1 MILYFTDRSLN
12 VIGKASTSLPK
23 GHGIINDTKVEDIET
38 MAVSLECDVLYEDS
52 SQEVESYTTP
62 GNYVLRKCEKDKDIL
77 FQIIEAEKDDDA
89 GTWHIYCEDVGLD
102 LLDEVALKTNNAKN
116 LTVTQAVNNTI
127 ISSGYEIGINKVTD
141 NTTKLCEF
149 SEQTRS
155 ERLKEIAELFEVEL
169 DYRFTL
175 SEDGHTV
182 NHKYIDIYKKRG
194 SNNGVFLR
202 KGRDIDNITIT
213 KSIENLA
220 TSLYAYGDADDS
232 RVPVTLDGYKYDDGD
247 FVVAAQTFDD
257 RDGDGK
263 ADTGY
268 CLQSRKALEKWGRSV
283 NGTKRHITKLYNLNT
298 VSQKALFEGTLKE
311 LKSVCEIA
319 VNYECSITNT
329 EKEVALGDTVNVVDE
344 KSKLFLSARVLRI
357 ETSEVDRTKVLT
369 LGDYLI
375 KQSGISE
382 QTRQNIT
389 QIITTV
395 IGNRVQEMTAEEVR
409 RICT

>member
-1 MILYFTDRSLN
+1 MILYFTDRNLN

-62 GNYVLRKCEKDKDIL
+62 GNYVLRKCKRDKDIL

-127 ISSGYEIGINKVTD
+127 IGSGYEIGSNKVTD

-213 KSIENLA
+213 KSIENLV

-232 RVPVTLDGYKYDDGD
+232 GVPVTLDGYKYDDGD

-298 VSQKALFEGTLKE
+298 VSQKALCEEALKE

-344 KSKLFLSARVLRI
+344 KSKLFLSARILKI
-357 ETSEVDRTKVLT
+357 ETSEVDRTKTLT

>member
-12 VIGKASTSLPK
+12 VIGKASTSLPN
-23 GHGIINDTKVEDIET
+23 GHGIINDSKVEDIET

-62 GNYVLRKCEKDKDIL
+62 GNYVLRKCKKDKDIL

-116 LTVTQAVNNTI
+116 LTVMQAVNNTI
-127 ISSGYEIGINKVTD
+127 IGSGYEIGINKVTD

-232 RVPVTLDGYKYDDGD
+232 GVPVTLDGYKYDD
-247 FVVAAQTFDD
+247 AQ
-257 RDGDGK
+257 
-263 ADTGY
+263 Y
-268 CLQSRKALEKWGRSV
+268 
-283 NGTKRHITKLYNLNT
+283 TKVI
-298 VSQKALFEGTLKE
+298 KE
-311 LKSVCEIA
+311 LFNISPNAKVFIETCPKVEGDRYVGYNQAVHDIYDALKS
-319 VNYECSITNT
+319 NYPNLHLLDLFKYYNMYTNT
-329 EKEVALGDTVNVVDE
+329 SLANDSLAGHYTAIGYQQFAQILSVILSSYINEHISDFQDVA
-344 KSKLFLSARVLRI
+344 FI
-357 ETSEVDRTKVLT
+357 EYD
-369 LGDYLI
+369 
-375 KQSGISE
+375 
-382 QTRQNIT
+382 N
-389 QIITTV
+389 
-395 IGNRVQEMTAEEVR
+395 
-409 RICT
+409 

>member
-23 GHGIINDTKVEDIET
+23 GHGIINDNKVEDIET

-62 GNYVLRKCEKDKDIL
+62 GNYVLRKCKKDKDIL

-116 LTVTQAVNNTI
+116 LTVMQAVNNTI
-127 ISSGYEIGINKVTD
+127 IGSGYEIGINKVTD

-232 RVPVTLDGYKYDDGD
+232 GVPVTLDGYKYDDGD

-283 NGTKRHITKLYNLNT
+283 NGTKRHITKLYNLKT
-298 VSQKALFEGTLKE
+298 VSHKALFEGALKE

-344 KSKLFLSARVLRI
+344 KSKLFLSARVLKI

>member
-12 VIGKASTSLPK
+12 VIGKASTSLPE
-23 GHGIINDTKVEDIET
+23 GYGIINDSKVEDIET
-38 MAVSLECDVLYEDS
+38 MAVSLECDVLYGDN
-52 SQEVESYTTP
+52 SQEVENYTTP
-62 GNYVLRKCEKDKDIL
+62 GNYVLRKCKKDKDIL

-89 GTWHIYCEDVGLD
+89 GTWHIYCEDAGLD
-102 LLDEVALKTNNAKN
+102 LLNEVALKTNNAKN

-127 ISSGYEIGINKVTD
+127 IGSGYEIGINKVTD

-175 SEDGHTV
+175 SADGHTV
-182 NHKYIDIYKKRG
+182 EHKYIDIYKKRG
-194 SNNGVFLR
+194 NDNGVFLR

-220 TSLYAYGDADDS
+220 TSLYVYGDTDAS
-232 RVPVTLDGYKYDDGD
+232 GVPVTLKGYKYDDGD

-268 CLQSRKALEKWGRSV
+268 CLQSRKAL
-283 NGTKRHITKLYNLNT
+283 
-298 VSQKALFEGTLKE
+298 FEGALKE
-311 LKSVCEIA
+311 LKTMCDIA

-329 EKEVALGDTVNVVDE
+329 TQEVSLGDTVNVVDE
-344 KSKLFLSARVLRI
+344 KSKLFLSARVLKI
-357 ETSEVDRTKVLT
+357 ETSEVDKTKTLT

-395 IGNRVQEMTAEEVR
+395 IGSRVQEIT
-409 RICT
+409 

>member
-1 MILYFTDRSLN
+1 MILYFTDRDLN
-12 VIGKASTSLPK
+12 IIGKASTGLP
-23 GHGIINDTKVEDIET
+23 GGYGIINDSKVEDIET
-38 MAVSLECDVLYEDS
+38 MAVSFECDVLYEETP
-52 SQEVESYTTP
+52 QEVEGYTMP
-62 GNYVLRKCEKDKDIL
+62 GNYVLRKCKGDKDIL
-77 FQIIEAEKDDDA
+77 FQIVEAEKDDDA
-89 GTWHIYCEDVGLD
+89 GTWHIYCEDVGME
-102 LLDEVALKTNNAKN
+102 LLNEVALKTSNAKN
-116 LTVTQAVNNTI
+116 LTATQAVQNTI
-127 ISSGYEIGINKVTD
+127 AGSGYEIGINKITGS
-141 NTTKLCEF
+141 TTKLCEF
-149 SEQTRS
+149 AEQTRS
-155 ERLKEIAELFEVEL
+155 ERLKDIAELFEIEL

-175 SEDGHTV
+175 SADGHTV
-182 NHKYIDIYKKRG
+182 EHKYIDIYKKRG
-194 SNNGVFLR
+194 NDNGVFLR

-220 TSLYAYGDADDS
+220 TSLYVYGDTDAS
-232 RVPVTLDGYKYDDGD
+232 GVPVTLKGYKYDDGD

-283 NGTKRHITKLYNLNT
+283 NGTKRHITKIYNLNT
-298 VSQKALFEGTLKE
+298 VNQKALFEGALKE
-311 LKSVCEIA
+311 LKTMCDIA

-329 EKEVALGDTVNVVDE
+329 TQEVSLGDTVNVVGE
-344 KSKLFLSARVLRI
+344 KSKLFLSARVLKI
-357 ETSEVDRTKVLT
+357 ETSEVDKTKTLT

-395 IGNRVQEMTAEEVR
+395 IGSRVQEMTAEDVR

>member
-1 MILYFTDRSLN
+1 MILYFTDRNLN

-38 MAVSLECDVLYEDS
+38 MTVSFECDVLYEDS

-62 GNYVLRKCEKDKDIL
+62 GNYVLRKCKRDKDIL

-127 ISSGYEIGINKVTD
+127 IGSGYEIGINKVTD

-232 RVPVTLDGYKYDDGD
+232 GVPVTLDGYKYDDGD

-344 KSKLFLSARVLRI
+344 KSKLFLSARVLKI

>member
-62 GNYVLRKCEKDKDIL
+62 GNYVLRKCKKDKDIL

-127 ISSGYEIGINKVTD
+127 IGSGYEIGINKVTD

-344 KSKLFLSARVLRI
+344 KSKLFLSARVLKI

>member
-1 MILYFTDRSLN
+1 MILYFTDRNLN

-38 MAVSLECDVLYEDS
+38 MAVSLECDILYEDS
-52 SQEVESYTTP
+52 PQKVENYTTP
-62 GNYVLRKCEKDKDIL
+62 GNYVLRKCKRDKDIL

-89 GTWHIYCEDVGLD
+89 GTWHIYCEDAGLD
-102 LLDEVALKTNNAKN
+102 LLNEVALKTNNAKN
-116 LTVTQAVNNTI
+116 LTVAQAVNNTI
-127 ISSGYEIGINKVTD
+127 IGSGYEIGINKVTD
-141 NTTKLCEF
+141 NTRKLCEF

-202 KGRDIDNITIT
+202 KGRDIDNITVT

-220 TSLYAYGDADDS
+220 TSLYAYGDSDNS
-232 RVPVTLDGYKYDDGD
+232 GTSVTLDGYKYDDGD

-257 RDGDGK
+257 RDGDGR

-298 VSQKALFEGTLKE
+298 VSQKVLFEGALKE

-329 EKEVALGDTVNVVDE
+329 EKEVVLGDTVNVVDE
-344 KSKLFLSARVLRI
+344 KSKLFLSARVLKI

>member
-62 GNYVLRKCEKDKDIL
+62 GNYVLRKCKRDKDIL
-77 FQIIEAEKDDDA
+77 FQIIEAEKDDEA

-127 ISSGYEIGINKVTD
+127 IGSGYEIGINKVTD

-232 RVPVTLDGYKYDDGD
+232 GVPVTLDGYKYDDGD

-344 KSKLFLSARVLRI
+344 KSKLFLSARVLKI

>member
-1 MILYFTDRSLN
+1 MILYFTDRELN
-12 VIGKASTSLPK
+12 IIGKASTSLP
-23 GHGIINDTKVEDIET
+23 GGYGILNDSKVEDIET
-38 MAVSLECDVLYEDS
+38 MAVSMECDVLYEDNPG
-52 SQEVESYTTP
+52 EVGEYVTP
-62 GNYVLRKCEKDKDIL
+62 GNYILRKCREDKDIL
-77 FQIIEAEKDDDA
+77 FQIIEAERDDDA
-89 GTWHIYCEDVGLD
+89 GTWHIYSEDAGME
-102 LLDEVALKTNNAKN
+102 LLNEVALKTNAAKE
-116 LTVTQAVNNTI
+116 LTVTQAINDTI
-127 ISSGYEIGINKVTD
+127 IGSGYEIGIDEVAD

-155 ERLKEIAELFEVEL
+155 ERLKDIAELFEVEL
-169 DYRFTL
+169 DYRFVL
-175 SEDGHTV
+175 SADGRTV
-182 NHKYIDIYKKRG
+182 EHKYIDIYKKRG

-232 RVPVTLDGYKYDDGD
+232 GVPVTLDGYKYDDGD

-298 VSQKALFEGTLKE
+298 ISQKALFEGALKE

-329 EKEVALGDTVNVVDE
+329 EKEVDLGDTVNVVDE
-344 KSKLFLSARVLRI
+344 KSKLFLTARVLKI
-357 ETSEVDRTKVLT
+357 ETSVSDKTKVLT

-375 KQSGISE
+375 KQSGISDDAYKNVMSIINNTIANSVKELSAE
-382 QTRQNIT
+382 Q
-389 QIITTV
+389 
-395 IGNRVQEMTAEEVR
+395 VR
-409 RICT
+409 DICT

>member
-1 MILYFTDRSLN
+1 MILYFTDRNLN
-12 VIGKASTSLPK
+12 VIGKASTSLP
-23 GHGIINDTKVEDIET
+23 GGYGIINDSKVEDIET

-52 SQEVESYTTP
+52 PQKVENYTTP
-62 GNYVLRKCEKDKDIL
+62 GNYVLRKCKKDKDIL

-89 GTWHIYCEDVGLD
+89 GTWHIYCEDAGLD
-102 LLDEVALKTNNAKN
+102 LLNEVALKTNNAKN

-127 ISSGYEIGINKVTD
+127 IGSGYEIGINKVTD

-202 KGRDIDNITIT
+202 KGRDIDNITVT

-220 TSLYAYGDADDS
+220 TSLYAYGDSDNS
-232 RVPVTLDGYKYDDGD
+232 GTPVTLDGYKYDDGD

-298 VSQKALFEGTLKE
+298 VSQKALFEGALKE
-311 LKSVCEIA
+311 LKSVCKIA

-344 KSKLFLSARVLRI
+344 KSKLFLSARILKI
-357 ETSEVDRTKVLT
+357 ETSEVDRTKTLT

-395 IGNRVQEMTAEEVR
+395 IGNKVQEMTAEEVR

>member
-1 MILYFTDRSLN
+1 MILYFTDRNLN

-62 GNYVLRKCEKDKDIL
+62 GNYVLRKCKRDKDIL

-127 ISSGYEIGINKVTD
+127 IGSGYEIGINKVTD

-232 RVPVTLDGYKYDDGD
+232 GVPVTLDGYKYDDGD

-298 VSQKALFEGTLKE
+298 VSQKALCEEALKE

-344 KSKLFLSARVLRI
+344 KSKLFLSARILKI
-357 ETSEVDRTKVLT
+357 ETSEVDRTKTLT

>member
-12 VIGKASTSLPK
+12 VIGKASTSLPN
-23 GHGIINDTKVEDIET
+23 GHGIINDSKVEDIET

-62 GNYVLRKCEKDKDIL
+62 GNYVLRKCKKDKDIL

-127 ISSGYEIGINKVTD
+127 IGSGYEIGINKVTD

-182 NHKYIDIYKKRG
+182 NHKCIDIYKKRG

-298 VSQKALFEGTLKE
+298 VSQKALFEGALKE

-344 KSKLFLSARVLRI
+344 KSKLFLSARILKI
-357 ETSEVDRTKVLT
+357 ETSEVDRTKTLT

>member
-1 MILYFTDRSLN
+1 MI
-12 VIGKASTSLPK
+12 I
-23 GHGIINDTKVEDIET
+23 
-38 MAVSLECDVLYEDS
+38 
-52 SQEVESYTTP
+52 
-62 GNYVLRKCEKDKDIL
+62 
-77 FQIIEAEKDDDA
+77 
-89 GTWHIYCEDVGLD
+89 
-102 LLDEVALKTNNAKN
+102 
-116 LTVTQAVNNTI
+116 
-127 ISSGYEIGINKVTD
+127 
-141 NTTKLCEF
+141 
-149 SEQTRS
+149 
-155 ERLKEIAELFEVEL
+155 
-169 DYRFTL
+169 RFTL

-298 VSQKALFEGTLKE
+298 VSQKALFEGALKE

-344 KSKLFLSARVLRI
+344 KSKLFLSARILKI
-357 ETSEVDRTKVLT
+357 ETSEVDRTKTLT

>member
-344 KSKLFLSARVLRI
+344 KSKLFLSARVLKI

>member
-1 MILYFTDRSLN
+1 MILYFTDRNLN

-38 MAVSLECDVLYEDS
+38 MTVSFECDVLYEDS

-62 GNYVLRKCEKDKDIL
+62 GNYVLRKCKRDKDIL

-127 ISSGYEIGINKVTD
+127 IGSGYEIGINKVTD

-232 RVPVTLDGYKYDDGD
+232 GVPVTLDGYKYDDGD

-298 VSQKALFEGTLKE
+298 VSQKALFEGDLKE

-344 KSKLFLSARVLRI
+344 KSKLFLSARVLKI

>member
-23 GHGIINDTKVEDIET
+23 GHGIINDIKVEDIET
-38 MAVSLECDVLYEDS
+38 MAVSLECDVLYEDN
-52 SQEVESYTTP
+52 SQEVENYTTP
-62 GNYVLRKCEKDKDIL
+62 GNYVLRKCKKDKDIL

-127 ISSGYEIGINKVTD
+127 IGSGYEIGINKVTD

-202 KGRDIDNITIT
+202 KGRDIDNITVT

-344 KSKLFLSARVLRI
+344 KSKLFLSARILKI
-357 ETSEVDRTKVLT
+357 ETSEVDRTKTLT

-395 IGNRVQEMTAEEVR
+395 IGNKVQEMTAEEVR

>member
-62 GNYVLRKCEKDKDIL
+62 GNYVLRKCKKDKDIL

-127 ISSGYEIGINKVTD
+127 IGSGYEIGINKVTD

-344 KSKLFLSARVLRI
+344 KSKLFLSARILKI